1 MGRSIYQHLGKLPS
15 MIDLDN
21 QTGLNFSLEALE
33 IIASSLCS
41 REVELLI
48 VDDSTIEAL
57 NLQHRE
63 KASAT
68 DVLSFP
74 VDLPPNLES
83 SSAFPLGSIV
93 VASSFVV
100 EKASYFRH
108 SVQDELS
115 LLFIHG
121 MLHLLGY
128 DHEVDNGEMR
138 QKEAT
143 LIEAFALPNSLIIR
157 TEEK

>member
-1 MGRSIYQHLGKLPS
+1 

-74 VDLPPNLES
+74 VDLPPALEGS
-83 SSAFPLGSIV
+83 SEFPLGSIV

-100 EKASYFRH
+100 EKASYFHH